1 MNIALHPA
9 ARVTHSFFRLWRKS
23 RAAATRLTMIP
34 AVGNMHDIQKGATL
48 VVDNPVH
55 RDVACLQGSL
65 WITHDGDTKDI
76 LLDAGEHYEVDR
88 RTRMLIHALESAR
101 MRLV

>member
-9 ARVTHSFFRLWRKS
+9 AGVTHAFFRLWRKS
-23 RAAATRLTMIP
+23 RVAATRVTMIP

-48 VVDNPVH
+48 AVANPMHCEVV
-55 RDVACLQGSL
+55 CLQGSL

-76 LLDAGEHYEVDR
+76 LLDAGEHHGVDR
-88 RTRMLIHALESAR
+88 STRMLIHALESAR
-101 MRLV
+101 VRLV

>member
-34 AVGNMHDIQKGATL
+34 AVGNMYDIQKGATL

-55 RDVACLQGSL
+55 RDVACL
-65 WITHDGDTKDI
+65 
-76 LLDAGEHYEVDR
+76 
-88 RTRMLIHALESAR
+88 
-101 MRLV
+101 